1 MSPSTGI
8 LLINLGSPTGTSEA
22 QLRAYLREFLSDRR
36 VIDRR
41 GPLWWLVL
49 NGIILRKRPAV
60 SARAYRAIW
69 DQTGNQA
76 PLVAI
81 TRKSARQLAQKL
93 GPQVVVDWAMRYG
106 ARPIGARLAALV
118 AQGCSRVLLAPLYPQ
133 YAGATTATA
142 LDVAYRALEDMVA
155 QPSIRTLPP
164 YFTHPAYIA
173 ALAASIR
180 QSQQGARADRVL
192 VSFHGLSR
200 QTIAGGDPYQAQ
212 CEATYQALEATLEPD
227 NIPLTLCYQSR
238 PGRGDWIGPHLEEEL
253 ARLGGE
259 GVRSVAVVAPGF
271 AADCLE
277 TLEEINIR
285 ARATFLAAGG
295 ERFTYIPCL
304 NDSAPGVD
312 LLAILI
318 REQAVGWL

>member
-1 MSPSTGI
+1 MALRTGI
-8 LLINLGSPTGTSEA
+8 LLINLGSPTGTGEA
-22 QLRAYLREFLSDRR
+22 ELRTYLREFLSDRR
-36 VIDRR
+36 VIDRH

-49 NGIILRKRPAV
+49 NAIILRKRPAR
-60 SARAYRAIW
+60 SALAYQAIW
-69 DQTGNQA
+69 DQTCNQA

-81 TRKSARQLAQKL
+81 TARTAAQLGAAF
-93 GPQVVVDWAMRYG
+93 GSQVTVDWAMRYG

-118 AQGCSRVLLAPLYPQ
+118 AQGCTRILLAPLYPQ

-142 LDVAYRALEDMVA
+142 LDVAYQALADMPV
-155 QPSIRTLPP
+155 QPTIRTLPP
-164 YFTHPAYIA
+164 YPAHPTYIA
-173 ALAASIR
+173 ALASAIR
-180 QSQQGARADRVL
+180 QGQNQARADRVL

-200 QTIAGGDPYQAQ
+200 QTIAGGDPYQVQ
-212 CEATYQALEATLEPD
+212 CEATYQALTAALATD

-253 ARLGGE
+253 ERLGQE
-259 GVRSVAVVAPGF
+259 GARSVAVIAPGF

-277 TLEEINIR
+277 TLEEIDIR

-295 ERFTYIPCL
+295 EYFHYIPCL
-304 NDSAPGVD
+304 NDSAPGLD
-312 LLAILI
+312 LLERLI